1 MALTFAEPVTRRP
14 LEGGTLL
21 PDYLGRSNL
30 LSRTRR
36 LEQRTDAL
44 ATNML
49 SSTAAEGSYTRRRGA
64 LFLSGWGQSN
74 VAASQSAVQLGR
86 YGVTWQAPLIL
97 PFSGSVIGLLAGVS
111 IARSA
116 GSLTVLLYI
125 DGSASG
131 MEVVID
137 ASNPLAVEET
147 SPSGEYIFEAG
158 EKVTV
163 RVTTSADWAP
173 TTADLL
179 VALEVSAT

>member
-1 MALTFAEPVTRRP
+1 
-14 LEGGTLL
+14 
-21 PDYLGRSNL
+21 
-30 LSRTRR
+30 
-36 LEQRTDAL
+36 
-44 ATNML
+44 
-49 SSTAAEGSYTRRRGA
+49 
-64 LFLSGWGQSN
+64 
-74 VAASQSAVQLGR
+74 
-86 YGVTWQAPLIL
+86 
-97 PFSGSVIGLLAGVS
+97 
-111 IARSA
+111 
-116 GSLTVLLYI
+116 
-125 DGSASG
+125 